1 MNDPLIIEEVYN
13 ASIEEVWQV
22 LIDENKMR
30 IWYFPQLQKFKPIV
44 GFKFVFNNDGSSYQ
58 KEWIVTKVEEGRL
71 FAHSWSY
78 LGYPGNSE
86 VQFELIRE
94 GESTRLILNHA
105 GLNSFPSDPHFAR
118 IRFENGWKQIL
129 GSNLRN
135 CLSKKAV

>member
-13 ASIEEVWQV
+13 ASIEDVWQV
-22 LIDENKMR
+22 LTDENKMR
-30 IWYFPQLQKFKPIV
+30 IWYFPQLQKFKPIID
-44 GFKFVFNNDGSSYQ
+44 FKFVFNNDGSSYQ
-58 KEWIVTKVEEGRL
+58 KEWIVTNVEEGRL
-71 FAHSWSY
+71 FTHSWSY
-78 LGYPGNSE
+78 QGYPGHSE
-86 VQFELIRE
+86 VQFELVRE
-94 GESTRLILNHA
+94 GETTRLILTHA